1 MLDLWPFLD
10 DDEAVDVDG
19 ILVDPYDH
27 FDDDDE
33 ATEADGISL
42 DPGITSDSS
51 HMCESTWQIPSST
64 SGLRLR

>member
-1 MLDLWPFLD
+1 M
-10 DDEAVDVDG
+10 DG

-33 ATEADGISL
+33 ATEEDGISL